1 MTEIDLVT
9 WPRSPTCLASLAS
22 LAELYHLLQRAR
34 CAGALAEEEKRSLYH
49 VPQPP
54 TFSSD
59 RQCNN
64 VTGWRLRNRGAAAP
78 PSRERAQPDVSIAAA
93 VGGTGRDG
101 LKSTPL
107 VICPI
112 RPCRCS
118 RHRLGESLITL
129 RR

>member
-1 MTEIDLVT
+1 M
-9 WPRSPTCLASLAS
+9 LAHSLRRKNGLS
-22 LAELYHLLQRAR
+22 VVS
-34 CAGALAEEEKRSLYH
+34 GGEEKRSLFD

-59 RQCNN
+59 SNN

-78 PSRERAQPDVSIAAA
+78 ASRERAQPDVSIAAA

-129 RR
+129 RRLG

>member
-1 MTEIDLVT
+1 MLAHSLSQ
-9 WPRSPTCLASLAS
+9 SPCGWFTFIFSRAATKALTAASD
-22 LAELYHLLQRAR
+22 
-34 CAGALAEEEKRSLYH
+34 
-49 VPQPP
+49 
-54 TFSSD
+54 SS
-59 RQCNN
+59 NN
-64 VTGWRLRNRGAAAP
+64 VTGRRLRNRGAAAP

-129 RR
+129 RRLGLGLG